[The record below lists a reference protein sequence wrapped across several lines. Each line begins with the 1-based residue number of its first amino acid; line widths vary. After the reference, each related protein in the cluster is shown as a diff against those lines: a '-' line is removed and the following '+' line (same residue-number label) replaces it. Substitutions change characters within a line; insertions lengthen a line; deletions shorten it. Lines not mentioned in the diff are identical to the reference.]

1 MTIDIFVYGTLKP
14 GYRYYQRSCIG
25 KTICERAAIAYGQ
38 LYHLP
43 TLGYPAM
50 IPGSDRVCGYLL
62 GFNDREILA
71 ELDDLEGY
79 HPHRAAEQNEYDR
92 TRIEVFDADNPEI
105 SLGFAW
111 VYQQTLHRV
120 RQLNGILL
128 TSGCRTVQLTDRL
141 KVKGILKKGFRVI
154 AQWY

>member
-14 GYRYYQRSCIG
+14 GYRYYQRYCIG
-25 KTICERAAIAYGQ
+25 KTSCERSAIAYGQ

-50 IPGSDRVCGYLL
+50 IRGSDLVFGYLL
-62 GFNDREILA
+62 GFNDGKILA

-79 HPHRAAEQNEYDR
+79 YPHRPAEQNEYNR
-92 TRIEVFDADNPEI
+92 TRIEVFDAENPEI
-105 SLGFAW
+105 SLGLAW
-111 VYQQTLHRV
+111 VYQQTLDRV

-128 TSGCRTVQLTDRL
+128 TSGCW
-141 KVKGILKKGFRVI
+141 IPSH
-154 AQWY
+154 

>member
-14 GYRYYQRSCIG
+14 GYQYYQRYCIG
-25 KTICERAAIAYGQ
+25 KTCCERAAIAHGQ

-43 TLGYPAM
+43 TRGYPAM
-50 IPGSDRVCGYLL
+50 ILGSDRVCGYLL
-62 GFNDREILA
+62 SFNDGKILA

-79 HPHRAAEQNEYDR
+79 HPHHTPEQNEYER
-92 TRIEVFDADNPEI
+92 TRIEVFDAENPEI

-111 VYQQTLHRV
+111 VYQQTLDRV

-128 TSGCRTVQLTDRL
+128 TSGCWVVQNLR
-141 KVKGILKKGFRVI
+141 RSH
-154 AQWY
+154 